1 MSLAIDFSWESDRD
15 MAGSNFTD
23 HAGANELKTRIERYW
38 LERGFEVQ
46 VMLIEAPFA
55 PALRAAR
62 YDVRSE
68 MINGLPRAA
77 RKPTQQ

>member
-1 MSLAIDFSWESDRD
+1 MSLDIDFSWEVDRD

-23 HAGANELKTRIERYW
+23 HAGASELKARIEAYW
-38 LERGFEVQ
+38 RQRGHDVQ

-55 PALRAAR
+55 PALRSAR

-68 MINGLPRAA
+68 MVNGLPRAL
-77 RKPTQQ
+77 RKPVAQ